1 MIYARI
7 NPWGVTQAK
16 CQEPCFLKKNSIKTI
31 CQKIALMLK
40 NKIKMNMNFV
50 MFIPKHPDIEA
61 YNQNLDYFSIES
73 SEHF

>member
-1 MIYARI
+1 M
-7 NPWGVTQAK
+7 
-16 CQEPCFLKKNSIKTI
+16 KTI

-61 YNQNLDYFSIES
+61 YNQNLDYFSIEL